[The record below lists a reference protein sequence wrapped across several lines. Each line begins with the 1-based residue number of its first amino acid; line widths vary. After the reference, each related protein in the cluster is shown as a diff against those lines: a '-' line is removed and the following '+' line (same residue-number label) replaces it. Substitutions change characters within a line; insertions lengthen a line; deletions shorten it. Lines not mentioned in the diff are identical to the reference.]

1 MFSLS
6 CTPQLRR
13 NSKTLDDR
21 RRKRGILDNWSKL
34 IHQLG
39 VARPSVTLSTLRGF
53 EAAARLASFA
63 LAADELH
70 LSHSAVSH
78 QIKLL
83 EGELGQPLFR
93 RVGRS
98 VVPTD
103 AGKDFARTV
112 REILRRLEDGVV
124 RLAPYQ
130 KPSGVILYT
139 TMSFARGFLRR
150 RMTQFRTELP
160 DVDLWLDTSERT
172 VDFSTDEVDILITY
186 AGGAAAHGTIDAHLL
201 EEKRVPVAAPS
212 LINKMGGSSG
222 GATSIVGWPLL
233 HDESEVSWRQW
244 FSQVGRSDVDAVSG
258 SNFSDHALMID
269 AAADGHGVALAS
281 AICADPYLRTGVLLI
296 LQGPCVPQAAYRIYC
311 DLRSYKDD
319 QVRRVYEWFLREA
332 ERSESTM
339 GMSGI

>member
-1 MFSLS
+1 
-6 CTPQLRR
+6 
-13 NSKTLDDR
+13 
-21 RRKRGILDNWSKL
+21 
-34 IHQLG
+34 

-98 VVPTD
+98 VVLTD
-103 AGKDFARTV
+103 AGEDFARTV
-112 REILRRLEDGVV
+112 RDILRRLEDGVV

-139 TMSFARGFLRR
+139 TMSFARGFLRQ
-150 RMTQFRTELP
+150 RMAQFRAELP
-160 DVDLWLDTSERT
+160 DVDLWLDTGERT
-172 VDFSTDEVDILITY
+172 VDFTTDEVDILITY
-186 AGGAAAHGTIDAHLL
+186 AGGVAAHGTVDAHLL
-201 EEKRVPVAAPS
+201 EDKRIPVAAPR
-212 LINKMGGSSG
+212 LISKMGGSSE
-222 GATSIVGWPLL
+222 GATSIAGWPLL

-244 FSQVGRSDVDAVSG
+244 FSQIGRSDVDAISG

-281 AICADPYLRTGVLLI
+281 AVCADLYLRTGALLA
-296 LQGPCVPQAAYRIYC
+296 LEGPRIPQAAYRIYC
-311 DLRSYKDD
+311 DLRSYEDD
-319 QVRRVYEWFLREA
+319 QVRRVYEWFIREA
-332 ERSESTM
+332 ERSESTTAAL
-339 GMSGI
+339 GV

>member
-1 MFSLS
+1 
-6 CTPQLRR
+6 
-13 NSKTLDDR
+13 
-21 RRKRGILDNWSKL
+21 
-34 IHQLG
+34 

-98 VVPTD
+98 VVLTD

-112 REILRRLEDGVV
+112 RDILRRLEDGVV

-139 TMSFARGFLRR
+139 TMCFARGFLRQ
-150 RMTQFRTELP
+150 RMTQFRQELA
-160 DVDLWLDTSERT
+160 DVDLWVDTSERT
-172 VDFSTDEVDILITY
+172 IDFTTDEVDILITDV
-186 AGGAAAHGTIDAHLL
+186 GGVAAHGTIDAHLM
-201 EEKRVPVAAPS
+201 EDRRIAVAAPR
-212 LINKMGGSSG
+212 LIDKMGGSSR
-222 GATSIVGWPLL
+222 GATSIAGWPLL

-244 FSQVGRSDVDAVSG
+244 YSLIGRPDVDAVSG
-258 SNFSDHALMID
+258 SNFSDHALMVD
-269 AAADGHGVALAS
+269 AAADGLGVALAS
-281 AICADPYLRTGVLLI
+281 AICADHYLRNGALVALE
-296 LQGPCVPQAAYRIYC
+296 GPSIPQAAYRIYC
-311 DLRSYKDD
+311 DLRSYDDD

-332 ERSESTM
+332 QGSE
-339 GMSGI
+339 GAVAAVI